1 MPPCSGYFFA
11 STETASASGTKKASQ
26 ASTHSST
33 DGAPARAPR
42 EIQRRPVTATTVK
55 KTMSQRPRTRCSSGR
70 GAADFRRGSSGGLL
84 DVVLEGGQRARSS
97 RCAISS

>member
-11 STETASASGTKKASQ
+11 RTETASASGTKKASQ

-55 KTMSQRPRTRCSSGR
+55 KTMSQRPRTRFSSGC
-70 GAADFRRGSSGGLL
+70 GGLASSL
-84 DVVLEGGQRARSS
+84 GHRAACSTSS
-97 RCAISS
+97 LRAASEPVQPVPISS